1 VTVYLIKIIFSN
13 ITPYLILDKN
23 ALYMPW
29 KFITSIFIHATPDH
43 LLSNLFA
50 LLLFGFI
57 LEKIIG
63 SKKFLIVFLS
73 SSILTNITGWMLYDS
88 SLGASGVI
96 MTLIGIL
103 IILKPLM
110 TVWAFNL
117 PLPMTVAGI
126 IWFIIDILGALGFG
140 KSNTGYAVH
149 ITGILV
155 GLLFGAYLRIKKIE
169 DPTLIKEEKIILP
182 ENMIK
187 NWEDTHIKSR

>member
-1 VTVYLIKIIFSN
+1 
-13 ITPYLILDKN
+13 
-23 ALYMPW
+23 
-29 KFITSIFIHATPDH
+29 
-43 LLSNLFA
+43 
-50 LLLFGFI
+50 
-57 LEKIIG
+57 
-63 SKKFLIVFLS
+63 
-73 SSILTNITGWMLYDS
+73 
-88 SLGASGVI
+88 
-96 MTLIGIL
+96 
-103 IILKPLM
+103 
-110 TVWAFNL
+110 
-117 PLPMTVAGI
+117 MTVAGI